1 LYCIHLFFSGG
12 RWDIPDLLFMEFMNR
27 LIHTASPTSKEMV
40 KCHHYEIFGGG
51 SRAKRGESLLRNDA
65 RNNFMEI

>member
-1 LYCIHLFFSGG
+1 
-12 RWDIPDLLFMEFMNR
+12 MEFMNR